1 MRTRGVLVLVGV
13 AMFVSACGGSS
24 KATPSTSSITVSGAP
39 SSASADDIIGVVS
52 IPAADKATDQ
62 AHVSGKV
69 TYATSPPTRGPH
81 NPVWQNCGYYT
92 KAVAN
97 ENAVH
102 ALEHGAVWITYTD
115 NVDTAAR
122 ATLVGLAKAN
132 NYLLVTPY
140 VDNPAPFVLSAWGRQ
155 LAVTTI
161 DDPRVAQFIA
171 KYVKHGPEPGA
182 PCSGALGIPPD
193 RPSTLVS

>member
-1 MRTRGVLVLVGV
+1 MRLHGVLVLVAV
-13 AMFVSACGGSS
+13 ATIVSACGGSP
-24 KATPSTSSITVSGAP
+24 KVTPSASSSISGAT
-39 SSASADDIIGVVS
+39 ASATGDDIPGVVS

-69 TYATSPPTRGPH
+69 AYATSPPTRGPH

-92 KAVAN
+92 KVVAN

-115 NVDTAAR
+115 NVDSAAR
-122 ATLVGLAKAN
+122 AKLAALAKAN
-132 NYLLVTPY
+132 DYLLITLY

-155 LAVTTI
+155 LAVTSI
-161 DDPRVAQFIA
+161 DDPRVAQFVTA
-171 KYVKHGPEPGA
+171 YVKHGPEPGA